1 MQGSYKMDIIA
12 SGISEALVTTQA
24 GLLIAIPA
32 LAFSHLLKR
41 KRKDWLQCINR
52 LESITLRQINLTSQ
66 TR

>member
-32 LAFSHLLKR
+32 LAFSIYLKEKER
-41 KRKDWLQCINR
+41 IGYNALTDWKVLPSDK
-52 LESITLRQINLTSQ
+52 SI
-66 TR
+66 